1 MKHILTEAQFS
12 LLKKSLHVK
21 IDDSNNN
28 KLFFAGKLG
37 KSVSRFYVKIGNNL
51 TKKEIKINGELNTKK
66 KVVLVDMISKPSWHV
81 VKFEAYPRW
90 NALENGF
97 HVRLSHL
104 NSSSYIN
111 GYLGSS
117 NPKRESLFKL
127 NGEFMKKPFLL
138 RASHFVLANG
148 KKVEWV
154 VEGFENKANA
164 TVEYSSRRWSKKN
177 LEISAA
183 LNNNF
188 MKTGVFTKSKGIGAY
203 LNDEKVELDVDYTNE
218 EKRKGFTLSLKKYR
232 QPENQ
237 KNLQFSCEMIRF
249 ANKTTLNLNLTGPE
263 FKSQLAVSP
272 YYHETEAGLSIN
284 ANHNNSSLTFD
295 AGIFNFKS
303 EKGFQLRA
311 KILERDLSARWSV
324 VTGNSAGLKFSGTFM
339 NKSIE
344 LMSTYSNVDDG
355 KLWLVK
361 GIFDNKELS
370 LATFYDSNKNFIK
383 MKLKGLTRDHLSARL
398 HLTNHTEESF
408 LHLMIEAYRRTASI
422 KAGWKNNSTAK
433 GIVFQT
439 NYNRRQV
446 SDVFVGVVTSP
457 SYYGLRFRGIVNGKN
472 IEALLKY
479 TERKRSLGLDLTIQR
494 KVVTFES
501 MFVRESALKGVQ
513 INMFS
518 QNKKMG
524 SVFALL
530 HRKSS
535 SHTLKVGAKALHYS
549 AEYRLSLTNSRLEK
563 KLTSMFVIA
572 VHTRHYRYGY
582 SLSYVNKGIN
592 GDSNHIVTTKLHY
605 SKNKFLTTI
614 YQFANSD
621 EKLVMWSKMELAP
634 GQFIHNK
641 IAYTKPSRNLVIKY
655 EMLPGIN
662 VMYEATFVNNH
673 QSLGLLSNLTIFDY
687 PISSSAMFKKQSGV
701 YSCQLNYGT
710 SRAPIQVSGHL
721 RHNNGIDFTSTLSLL
736 DYIWNNT
743 FFIDFASKQLQLNI
757 NVLPYVPIKVFANM
771 MNERQ
776 FVFNITTCSAF
787 STELVGITSTAD
799 EYNLILKHKYYE
811 ATFEDLKLT
820 ISSFKHLNKL
830 RLRLE
835 SEVARNMLRILSV
848 QNLVNGINSLKK
860 SALEIANDSVSY
872 MKTDGHDTILKL
884 LNVSHKEL
892 LRLHN
897 MLRDIDVNNT
907 IYEFSTSLDLLGK
920 KLATDLLYLMN
931 KTRMHDNLL
940 FQTYKNIVEILKDIT
955 TDLFPYTTL
964 FPNDLMKFS
973 SRTIERYL
981 NISIGG
987 ITINKL
993 LKAVSINAK
1002 RGYEITMA
1010 NIVKQVQLILA
1021 KCQHTKVKV
1030 ENIKTYIY
1038 QAIEFIEAFTCNFD
1052 INCTKV
1058 NLEICTKLAEHY
1070 LRVNQKKLLQTWN
1083 VVNAS
1088 VLFKLNQLKNQVEQL
1103 VKENQLDVKIMRILQ
1118 PILVLVNDYSDFIK
1132 KANIFTLKMDH
1143 VSNVVK
1149 NMTIK
1154 YLANFH
1160 HLKKL
1165 YDQFQ
1170 NLSMDELVLL
1180 AEDQLKTNVEKM
1192 KSRFIKFQVVAV
1204 DFMSSQFDSIVNGAW
1219 NCTYGDLVNT
1229 TLINAQH
1236 FIKWIEKKLEK
1247 VILTIYLVPYFAK
1260 YDKFELYEFVKANI
1274 YQNALKFYTTTKLY
1288 CAVAISL
1295 SYSTIENSVETLK
1308 RKFLVLCDGHLSNV
1322 TMTKLNE
1329 IREVSINKTLDLLQK
1344 LTKDASL
1351 LVSNLKTETTKV
1363 QEKLYNNLKTF
1374 IFKYRTMLLKTLQSS
1389 QTEILKTINLYK
1401 DIPIEEIYRNM
1412 ETKGSEALNNIFR
1425 VVTNETLTLY
1435 QSAMMKF
1442 IEILEIYERNK
1453 LVIEEKMKV
1462 FKTLVQ
1468 NLTTQYGY
1476 LATESYE
1483 KISLYYHNHIQTLTS
1498 AHASNMKNLM
1508 VSLSEQYEHFKIWF
1522 VHVKH
1527 MPLKDFYNS
1536 MKKYFEN
1543 STLSIKACCDKN
1555 FKVLLDDIESIR
1567 MKFYNFINETAN
1579 ESIIV
1584 LEKIQKVNEEVKKD
1598 FITTL
1603 TPYEKIAR
1611 YVYNKQRRKALKNIA
1626 LIVKKY
1632 DEMYAKCRNITEM
1645 MANQSQQVIVN
1656 TILSSVKQNPLL
1668 IQVAKLYK
1676 TISEFQ
1682 LLSTIVETLNK
1693 VRTHK
1698 TWTAIEQEISHH
1710 EAVFVSKLLGK
1721 SFLRKL
1727 KEVHVLS
1734 QSVLTLRNI
1743 RNISHDGFQY
1753 LQTVTMTEI
1762 ENITTAIMVKSK
1774 ELYLNLRNTFDKLMS
1789 KANDFY
1795 VKKNKLFF
1803 GMFERLGEISILEI
1817 EKTLHQHIRNF
1828 QAPVHDMYKN
1838 LSIFV
1843 VNEVMILDNNI
1854 RKLLKGFEIVKKHL
1868 ASFNTNIKNHYED
1881 IYMTVNQWGK
1891 RVLNIVSFHF
1901 AKFGYRPTELVELLN
1916 FHVKQGWVLGQ
1927 RFVNEYV
1934 SIYNLTKLTPNELLQ
1949 LFKVLPNKLEQV
1961 FHTTKKSFDRCI
1973 IMLKEVKESV
1983 DDKKMTELKEK
1994 AESIMN
2000 NTRDQMHFIATETL
2014 ETIVF
2019 VTKFYGSV
2027 DTVYSANPELVQ
2039 LANFHVQRIINST
2052 QVCKAAALNLYTKI
2066 SENVARFLN
2075 QTSFMYHNDLP
2086 RLVKYIKMEWHDLD
2100 AAGKLKKIENVMS
2113 ISMLFG
2119 SNLIKDTYTEA
2130 RISFYHY
2137 KDKLINYVNVKN
2149 SEVLTKLNE
2158 TKTWLMQHYGTNI
2171 EKMTTKVYKELRYR
2185 YNYTVLNVFEV
2196 KNQLKMFIRNYIE
2209 HLSKLPE
2216 SAKISFRQWQL
2227 MFDNIRKDLN
2237 TLINDSTVKLHN
2249 GGLYVTDK
2257 VLPLVK
2263 ESCMSYI
2270 NKLKN
2275 KLSFLSQK
2283 AEDALKLIIS
2293 DIQEDLPIFKKK
2305 IVDIFYIVRASEI
2318 AFITGDLEL
2327 NIEQLVELRT
2337 ILTDLYNLTAKKC
2350 GVFHARLYNLYQSC
2364 VTCCVRIISW
2374 TLDQCN
2380 MTTRQLYQHI
2390 SINLKPKLGEI
2401 RKSIVTKLTTFSKS
2415 IDGTFAEITRM
2426 QQKLVDIGHEKAKI
2440 VYNKSVELRQ
2450 ITFENIR
2457 IILKQLKVL
2466 ADDLQK
2472 RADLIKFQT
2481 KLRMEQF
2488 ERNIYRTNKN
2498 FTEIMNENRDVIQEK
2513 ITNIIR
2519 SLDMRSFLNQYVDI
2533 EDLNNKTIE
2542 IGEDVMNI
2550 RMVKDV
2556 VDLSKA
2562 CYSEGQRLLK
2572 LSHETSEFVMYL
2584 IKRIVKYSDVWEIVE
2599 TLTDPFHWIPPSDSK
2614 SLCL

>member
-1 MKHILTEAQFS
+1 
-12 LLKKSLHVK
+12 
-21 IDDSNNN
+21 
-28 KLFFAGKLG
+28 
-37 KSVSRFYVKIGNNL
+37 
-51 TKKEIKINGELNTKK
+51 
-66 KVVLVDMISKPSWHV
+66 
-81 VKFEAYPRW
+81 
-90 NALENGF
+90 
-97 HVRLSHL
+97 
-104 NSSSYIN
+104 
-111 GYLGSS
+111 
-117 NPKRESLFKL
+117 
-127 NGEFMKKPFLL
+127 
-138 RASHFVLANG
+138 
-148 KKVEWV
+148 
-154 VEGFENKANA
+154 
-164 TVEYSSRRWSKKN
+164 
-177 LEISAA
+177 
-183 LNNNF
+183 
-188 MKTGVFTKSKGIGAY
+188 
-203 LNDEKVELDVDYTNE
+203 
-218 EKRKGFTLSLKKYR
+218 
-232 QPENQ
+232 
-237 KNLQFSCEMIRF
+237 
-249 ANKTTLNLNLTGPE
+249 
-263 FKSQLAVSP
+263 
-272 YYHETEAGLSIN
+272 
-284 ANHNNSSLTFD
+284 
-295 AGIFNFKS
+295 
-303 EKGFQLRA
+303 
-311 KILERDLSARWSV
+311 
-324 VTGNSAGLKFSGTFM
+324 
-339 NKSIE
+339 
-344 LMSTYSNVDDG
+344 
-355 KLWLVK
+355 
-361 GIFDNKELS
+361 
-370 LATFYDSNKNFIK
+370 
-383 MKLKGLTRDHLSARL
+383 
-398 HLTNHTEESF
+398 
-408 LHLMIEAYRRTASI
+408 
-422 KAGWKNNSTAK
+422 
-433 GIVFQT
+433 
-439 NYNRRQV
+439 
-446 SDVFVGVVTSP
+446 
-457 SYYGLRFRGIVNGKN
+457 
-472 IEALLKY
+472 
-479 TERKRSLGLDLTIQR
+479 
-494 KVVTFES
+494 
-501 MFVRESALKGVQ
+501 
-513 INMFS
+513 
-518 QNKKMG
+518 
-524 SVFALL
+524 
-530 HRKSS
+530 
-535 SHTLKVGAKALHYS
+535 
-549 AEYRLSLTNSRLEK
+549 
-563 KLTSMFVIA
+563 
-572 VHTRHYRYGY
+572 
-582 SLSYVNKGIN
+582 
-592 GDSNHIVTTKLHY
+592 
-605 SKNKFLTTI
+605 
-614 YQFANSD
+614 
-621 EKLVMWSKMELAP
+621 
-634 GQFIHNK
+634 
-641 IAYTKPSRNLVIKY
+641 
-655 EMLPGIN
+655 
-662 VMYEATFVNNH
+662 
-673 QSLGLLSNLTIFDY
+673 
-687 PISSSAMFKKQSGV
+687 
-701 YSCQLNYGT
+701 
-710 SRAPIQVSGHL
+710 
-721 RHNNGIDFTSTLSLL
+721 
-736 DYIWNNT
+736 
-743 FFIDFASKQLQLNI
+743 
-757 NVLPYVPIKVFANM
+757 
-771 MNERQ
+771 
-776 FVFNITTCSAF
+776 
-787 STELVGITSTAD
+787 
-799 EYNLILKHKYYE
+799 
-811 ATFEDLKLT
+811 
-820 ISSFKHLNKL
+820 
-830 RLRLE
+830 
-835 SEVARNMLRILSV
+835 
-848 QNLVNGINSLKK
+848 
-860 SALEIANDSVSY
+860 
-872 MKTDGHDTILKL
+872 
-884 LNVSHKEL
+884 
-892 LRLHN
+892 
-897 MLRDIDVNNT
+897 
-907 IYEFSTSLDLLGK
+907 
-920 KLATDLLYLMN
+920 
-931 KTRMHDNLL
+931 
-940 FQTYKNIVEILKDIT
+940 
-955 TDLFPYTTL
+955 
-964 FPNDLMKFS
+964 
-973 SRTIERYL
+973 
-981 NISIGG
+981 
-987 ITINKL
+987 
-993 LKAVSINAK
+993 
-1002 RGYEITMA
+1002 
-1010 NIVKQVQLILA
+1010 
-1021 KCQHTKVKV
+1021 
-1030 ENIKTYIY
+1030 
-1038 QAIEFIEAFTCNFD
+1038 
-1052 INCTKV
+1052 
-1058 NLEICTKLAEHY
+1058 
-1070 LRVNQKKLLQTWN
+1070 
-1083 VVNAS
+1083 
-1088 VLFKLNQLKNQVEQL
+1088 
-1103 VKENQLDVKIMRILQ
+1103 
-1118 PILVLVNDYSDFIK
+1118 
-1132 KANIFTLKMDH
+1132 
-1143 VSNVVK
+1143 
-1149 NMTIK
+1149 
-1154 YLANFH
+1154 
-1160 HLKKL
+1160 
-1165 YDQFQ
+1165 
-1170 NLSMDELVLL
+1170 MDELVLL
-1180 AEDQLKTNVEKM
+1180 AEDQLKINVEKM
-1192 KSRFIKFQVVAV
+1192 KNRFIKFQVVAV
-1204 DFMSSQFDSIVNGAW
+1204 DFMSSHFDSIVNGAW

-1260 YDKFELYEFVKANI
+1260 YDKFELYEFVTANI

-1288 CAVAISL
+1288 YAVAISL

-1308 RKFLVLCDGHLSNV
+1308 RKFLVLRDGHLSNV

-1329 IREVSINKTLDLLQK
+1329 IRDVSINKTLDLLKK

-1351 LVSNLKTETTKV
+1351 LVSNLKTETMKV

-1389 QTEILKTINLYK
+1389 QTEILNTINLYK

-1412 ETKGSEALNNIFR
+1412 QTKGSEALNNIFR

-1453 LVIEEKMKV
+1453 LVIEEKMKM
-1462 FKTLVQ
+1462 FNTLVQ

-1522 VHVKH
+1522 EHVKP
-1527 MPLKDFYNS
+1527 MKLKEFYNS

-1543 STLSIKACCDKN
+1543 STLSIKACCDKK
-1555 FKVLLDDIESIR
+1555 FKVLLDDIESLR
-1567 MKFYNFINETAN
+1567 MKFYNFINETAT
-1579 ESIIV
+1579 ESINV
-1584 LEKIQKVNEEVKKD
+1584 LEKIRQVNKEVKKD

-1632 DEMYAKCRNITEM
+1632 DEMYTKCRNITEM
-1645 MANQSQQVIVN
+1645 MANQSQHVIVN

-1698 TWTAIEQEISHH
+1698 TWTAIEQEILHH
-1710 EAVFVSKLLGK
+1710 EAVFVSKVLGK

-1743 RNISHDGFQY
+1743 RNMSHNGFQY

-1762 ENITTAIMVKSK
+1762 ENITTAIMVKSN

-1817 EKTLHQHIRNF
+1817 EEKLHQHIRNF

-1843 VNEVMILDNNI
+1843 VNEVMILDNYI

-1868 ASFNTNIKNHYED
+1868 ASLNTNIKNHYED
-1881 IYMTVNQWGK
+1881 IYMTVNRWGK
-1891 RVLNIVSFHF
+1891 RVLNIVSFDF

-1916 FHVKQGWVLGQ
+1916 FHVKQGWVLGK

-1934 SIYNLTKLTPNELLQ
+1934 SIYNLTKLTPNELLHI
-1949 LFKVLPNKLEQV
+1949 LKVLPNKFEQV
-1961 FHTTKKSFDRCI
+1961 FHTTRKSFDRCI

-1983 DDKKMTELKEK
+1983 NDKKMTELKEK

-2000 NTRDQMHFIATETL
+2000 NTRDQMHFLATETL

-2052 QVCKAAALNLYTKI
+2052 QVCKATALNLYTKI

-2113 ISMLFG
+2113 ISMLIG
-2119 SNLIKDTYTEA
+2119 SNLIKETYTEA
-2130 RISFYHY
+2130 RISFDHY

-2158 TKTWLMQHYGTNI
+2158 TKTWLMQCLGSNI
-2171 EKMTTKVYKELRYR
+2171 EKMTTKVYKELWYR

-2196 KNQLKMFIRNYIE
+2196 KNQLKMIIRNYIE

-2227 MFDNIRKDLN
+2227 TFDNIRKDLN
-2237 TLINDSTVKLHN
+2237 TLINDSTVKLQN

-2263 ESCMSYI
+2263 ENCMSYI

-2275 KLSFLSQK
+2275 KLSFLSK
-2283 AEDALKLIIS
+2283 KTEDAVKLIIS

-2364 VTCCVRIISW
+2364 VTCCEKIISW
-2374 TLDQCN
+2374 ALDQCN

-2415 IDGTFAEITRM
+2415 IDRKFAEITRM
-2426 QQKLVDIGHEKAKI
+2426 QQKLVDMCHEKAKI

-2450 ITFENIR
+2450 ITLENIR

-2472 RADLIKFQT
+2472 RADLIKLQT

-2488 ERNIYRTNKN
+2488 EKNIYRTNKN

-2513 ITNIIR
+2513 ITGIIR

-2599 TLTDPFHWIPPSDSK
+2599 TLTDPFHWIPPSDSVAMIFGKPHVYTFDGHSYQFIGYKKPSCTYVLAHDFRDNNFTLMSQETALIINTKSGYVKIHANGKVEATVSKDVDGNDVKTTHYELPVEMQDLSVRREGSYVKIHHDTGVDIACDVKHFLCTFNINKFYHGRLAGLLGTNNNEQYDEFLKPDKTIAKSVAEFANAWEVSGDRECKVSSSERKPTCKTEPSPRCKDLFLSSTSPLAKYFK
-2614 SLCL
+2614 SLDPAPFYKACQYDTSDCQSVPSNLSFCNVTAAYTTLLRKKGIWASQLQECANCGSKGVWVKWTEHGNNNVDVVLMIPDTLKMKNHTVQLSGFLKELENELRSNYTSRYAVVAFGGKTAFLQRPHIVTNGGKIFGSIKNVESTIASMQFNGQGANALEAIEYLAQLPFQPGASKVVIMLSTQNRETMTKAPLLKAKKELNMQGIIFNVIGPYFKRSEHKDVLGLWKGKAMVKKSLFHSKEKTIGLPANDHIRLAEYTKGAVFNLKAYSQVHGNWLRLLKRAMKTTIVKQIQEDQTYCRQCVCVPGLTVEPLTICRTNRHSRCT